1 MGFSRQEYW
10 SGSPFPSPEYL
21 PDQGSNMGLLHYKQ
35 ILCHLSHQGSP
46 LEHFSLLK
54 NNPRDFPCGPEVRS
68 SPRGSDGR
76 SICLQCGRPGFD
88 PWMGKILWRRKW
100 QLTPGPLPGK
110 FHGWR
115 SLVGYGPW
123 GHRVGHDWSDLAQ
136 HNTAEREV
144 IYNLSFVQIFMFHG
158 KNISVCS
165 LCCPRLLHM

>member
-1 MGFSRQEYW
+1 
-10 SGSPFPSPEYL
+10 
-21 PDQGSNMGLLHYKQ
+21 MGLLHYKQ

-123 GHRVGHDWSDLAQ
+123 GPKELDRTERLDFHFSLQWLGIHLAMQGTQVQSLVRELRFHRQLSPHTSTNTQETLPQNKENATLDL
-136 HNTAEREV
+136 
-144 IYNLSFVQIFMFHG
+144 
-158 KNISVCS
+158 
-165 LCCPRLLHM
+165 

>member
-1 MGFSRQEYW
+1 MSCHFLLQGIFPTQELNLGLPHCRQTLY
-10 SGSPFPSPEYL
+10 
-21 PDQGSNMGLLHYKQ
+21 
-35 ILCHLSHQGSP
+35 HLSHQGSP

-123 GHRVGHDWSDLAQ
+123 GPKELDRTERLHFHFSLSCVGEKMATHSSVLAWRIPWTEEPDGLWSMGSQRVGHD
-136 HNTAEREV
+136 
-144 IYNLSFVQIFMFHG
+144 
-158 KNISVCS
+158 
-165 LCCPRLLHM
+165 